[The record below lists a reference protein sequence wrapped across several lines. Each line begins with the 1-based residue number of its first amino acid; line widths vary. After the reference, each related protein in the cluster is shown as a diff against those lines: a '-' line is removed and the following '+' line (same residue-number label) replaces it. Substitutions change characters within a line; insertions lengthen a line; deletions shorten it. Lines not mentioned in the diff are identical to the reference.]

1 MRAVSRLSSGSNS
14 NVEHGRLVP
23 DVVTFDDETDRSVP
37 RVTFATPA
45 YVIR

>member
-1 MRAVSRLSSGSNS
+1 MLVSSGINS

-23 DVVTFDDETDRSVP
+23 DVVLFDDEMDRSLP